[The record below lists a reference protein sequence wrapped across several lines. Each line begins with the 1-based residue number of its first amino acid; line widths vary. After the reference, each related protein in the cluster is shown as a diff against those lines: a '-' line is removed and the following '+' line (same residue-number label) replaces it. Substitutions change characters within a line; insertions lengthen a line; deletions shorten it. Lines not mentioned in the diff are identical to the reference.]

1 MSDFDRD
8 KWNAKYSDMSF
19 APTEPSTVLT
29 GLVEYLP
36 SRGRALD
43 IAGGAG
49 RNAIWLAQRGL
60 NTTLADISVVGLKL
74 ARERAAATGVKIE
87 TLEIDLEQQ
96 PLPEGPFDLITSV
109 CYLGR
114 GLFPQFPRLLVEQG
128 ILIAIQP
135 TRKNL
140 ERHEKP
146 PFDFLYEE
154 GELRS
159 LVTGL
164 EILHYGESW
173 SADDRHD
180 AVLVARKPALPVV

>member
-8 KWNAKYSDMSF
+8 KWNAKYSDSSF
-19 APTEPSTVLT
+19 APTEPSAVLT

-36 SRGRALD
+36 SRGRAID

-49 RNAIWLAQRGL
+49 RNAIWLAKHGL
-60 NTTLADISVVGLKL
+60 DTTLADISAVGLKL
-74 ARERAAATGVKIE
+74 ARERAAAARVKIDR
-87 TLEIDLEQQ
+87 LEIDLEKQQ
-96 PLPEGPFDLITSV
+96 LPAGPFDVISSV

-114 GLFPQFPRLLVEQG
+114 DLFPQFPQLLTDQG
-128 ILIAIQP
+128 ILIVVQP
-135 TRKNL
+135 TKRNL

-164 EILHYGESW
+164 EILHYHEGW

-180 AVLVARKPALPVV
+180 AVLVARKPTLPVV

>member
-8 KWNAKYSDMSF
+8 KWNAKYSDSSF
-19 APTEPSTVLT
+19 APTEPSAVLT

-36 SRGRALD
+36 LCGRAID

-60 NTTLADISVVGLKL
+60 ETILVDISAVGLTLARD
-74 ARERAAATGVKIE
+74 RAAAAGVEIY
-87 TLEIDLEQQ
+87 TMEIDLEQQ
-96 PLPEGPFDLITSV
+96 HLPPDSFDVISSV

-114 GLFPQFPRLLVEQG
+114 DLFPQFPELLVEQG
-128 ILIAIQP
+128 ILIVIQP
-135 TRKNL
+135 TKKNL

-146 PFDFLYEE
+146 PFDFLYDE
-154 GELRS
+154 GELRN
-159 LVTGL
+159 LAVGL
-164 EILHYGESW
+164 EILHYHEGW

-180 AVLVARKPALPVV
+180 AVLVARKPPTPVV

>member
-8 KWNAKYSDMSF
+8 KWNAKYSDSSF
-19 APTEPSTVLT
+19 APTEPSAVLT

-36 SRGRALD
+36 SRGRAID

-49 RNAIWLAQRGL
+49 RNAIWLAKRGL
-60 NTTLADISVVGLKL
+60 DTTLADISAVGLEV
-74 ARERAAATGVKIE
+74 ARERVAALGVKIK

-96 PLPEGPFDLITSV
+96 PLPAGPFDVISCI

-114 GLFPQFPRLLVEQG
+114 HLFPQFPPLLASQG
-128 ILIAIQP
+128 TLIVVQP
-135 TRKNL
+135 TKRNL
-140 ERHEKP
+140 ERNDKP
-146 PFDFLYEE
+146 PFDFLYDE

-159 LVTGL
+159 LAGDL
-164 EILHYGESW
+164 EIVHYYEGW

-180 AVLVARKPALPVV
+180 AVLVARKPPSPVV